1 MNIMLANKV
10 LISRPVFYNLKK
22 KKEDGTQNAMNIFY
36 FVQRD

>member
-10 LISRPVFYNLKK
+10 LISRHVFYNLKK
-22 KKEDGTQNAMNIFY
+22 KDGTQNAMNIFY